1 MPWPASV
8 IQLKVL
14 QGWLARRGVPGIVI
28 AVPLEQRK
36 YKVFLLLLPLRA
48 LCILCIEKHS
58 YLTSYNLCS
67 APIYMQI
74 KYVHVLLYKYEH
86 DTDLINKFC

>member
-14 QGWLARRGVPGIVI
+14 QGWLARRRVPGIVI

-36 YKVFLLLLPLRA
+36 YKVFYYF
-48 LCILCIEKHS
+48 CHSEHCVFYEKHL

-67 APIYMQI
+67 ALIYMQI
-74 KYVHVLLYKYEH
+74 KYVHVILYKYEH